1 MSADHPKT
9 RKCPFCAEEIKA
21 AAIKC
26 KHCGAVLDG
35 SAVPE
40 LPTVNEHTNDKGNSL
55 RRASFAKGVG
65 VSILFGIVAVGLGGL
80 LTITVIGAII
90 GVPMMFIG
98 GGAVLLSPI
107 MFLAMSEGAC
117 PYCQH
122 ETVIMN
128 GKKVVKCSSC
138 KNRFSVRDG
147 LLHRIPK

>member
-1 MSADHPKT
+1 MSNTK
-9 RKCPFCAEEIKA
+9 KCPFCAEEIKA
-21 AAIKC
+21 EAIKC
-26 KHCGAVLDG
+26 KHCGVALDE
-35 SAVPE
+35 SIAPE
-40 LPTVNEHTNDKGNSL
+40 PSKEDKHSSGKANAL
-55 RRASFAKGVG
+55 RRASFVKGLG
-65 VSILFGIVAVGLGGL
+65 VSILFGIVAIGLGGL
-80 LTITVIGAII
+80 LTITVIGAIV

-98 GGAVLLSPI
+98 GGAIVLSPV

-122 ETVIMN
+122 EAVIMN

>member
-1 MSADHPKT
+1 MT
-9 RKCPFCAEEIKA
+9 RKCPFCAEEIKTEA
-21 AAIKC
+21 VKC
-26 KHCGAVLDG
+26 KHCGAALDG
-35 SAVPE
+35 SAAHEP
-40 LPTVNEHTNDKGNSL
+40 PAGNKHTSDKGNSL
-55 RRASFAKGVG
+55 HRASFVKGLG
-65 VSILFGIVAVGLGGL
+65 VSILFGIVAIGLGGL
-80 LTITVIGAII
+80 LTITVIGAIV

-98 GGAVLLSPI
+98 GGAILLSPL

-122 ETVIMN
+122 EAVIMN